1 MESIESFLKNFL
13 VSDHRV
19 AVIKGDWGVGKTHYW
34 NSFYTKHSEGLDFNA
49 YSYVSLF
56 GVNSIGDIKKA
67 LYHCAT
73 PINEKKYKELILSE
87 TDRTMIRY
95 RNGFWG
101 WLKYNSLSKF
111 LIHFGKNDFF
121 GFKTDNLLSS
131 LEYKFVNNY
140 LVCIDDVE
148 RKGNSLEVKE
158 IMGVIDELARRKGCK
173 VVLIL
178 NEDNLHD
185 ETAKKQF
192 LEYREKVI
200 DVEIKY
206 DPTPEKN
213 LRKVF
218 YETDSD
224 FLLLKVLANDLGIK
238 HIRIL
243 NKIKTSLVNLRNEL
257 SLAEDKVR
265 ESFINRLVLFS
276 VVYYSGVPG
285 VDYAL
290 FKESIKNIHVFD
302 HMLDDKKDDS
312 VYSFINSLDVIYERA
327 EIAFD
332 DDIDFYLKNGYLST
346 ESNIRGIIEE
356 KNKQYKEHKAL
367 CDVNNVW
374 DIFSD
379 SFKDNESEF
388 ISKIKCVINDNLS
401 HIPVA
406 HFIGLIDIL
415 NRLKIDC
422 DSYIEAYADA
432 FVSQDDAY
440 TAFRNLY
447 VEIFGNEKL
456 GLLIQ
461 KKLMDKKPEETN
473 LENVL
478 YKIIEGKFNHSD
490 IAYLNSF
497 SEDDYLKWIL
507 SRNQDALDLVRKGLL
522 RFKSM
527 QELTE
532 EQQKI
537 TNKAIGALTKLASR
551 SSLNKLRV
559 SRLLNN

>member
-158 IMGVIDELARRKGCK
+158 IMGVIDELARRKDCK

-238 HIRIL
+238 NIRIL

>member
-1 MESIESFLKNFL
+1 
-13 VSDHRV
+13 
-19 AVIKGDWGVGKTHYW
+19 
-34 NSFYTKHSEGLDFNA
+34 
-49 YSYVSLF
+49 YVSLF

-238 HIRIL
+238 NIRIL

>member
-238 HIRIL
+238 NIRIL

-290 FKESIKNIHVFD
+290 FKESIKNIHVID

-415 NRLKIDC
+415 NRLEIDC

>member
-95 RNGFWG
+95 RNGFLG

-238 HIRIL
+238 NIRIL

-302 HMLDDKKDDS
+302 YMLDDKKDDS
-312 VYSFINSLDVIYERA
+312 VYSFINSLDIIYERA

-367 CDVNNVW
+367 CEVNNVW

-415 NRLKIDC
+415 NRLEIDC

-473 LENVL
+473 LDNVL

>member
-238 HIRIL
+238 NIRIL

-332 DDIDFYLKNGYLST
+332 DDIDFNLKNGYLST

>member
-238 HIRIL
+238 NIRIL

-537 TNKAIGALTKLASR
+537 TNKAIGALTKLASI

>member
-95 RNGFWG
+95 RNGFLG

-238 HIRIL
+238 NIRIL

-302 HMLDDKKDDS
+302 YMLDDKKDDS
-312 VYSFINSLDVIYERA
+312 VYSFINSLDIIYERA

-367 CDVNNVW
+367 CEVNNVW

-415 NRLKIDC
+415 NRLEIDC

>member
-200 DVEIKY
+200 NVEIKY

-238 HIRIL
+238 NIRIL

>member
-67 LYHCAT
+67 LYHCAA

-95 RNGFWG
+95 RNGFLG

-238 HIRIL
+238 NIRIL

-302 HMLDDKKDDS
+302 YMLDDKKDDS
-312 VYSFINSLDVIYERA
+312 VYSFINSLDIIYERA

-367 CDVNNVW
+367 CEVNNVW

-415 NRLKIDC
+415 NRLEIDC

>member
-56 GVNSIGDIKKA
+56 GVNSIGDIKKT

-238 HIRIL
+238 NIRIL

-302 HMLDDKKDDS
+302 YMLDDKKDDS
-312 VYSFINSLDVIYERA
+312 VYSFINSLDIIYERA

-367 CDVNNVW
+367 CEVNNVW

-415 NRLKIDC
+415 NRLEIDC

-447 VEIFGNEKL
+447 VEIFGNETL

>member
-1 MESIESFLKNFL
+1 
-13 VSDHRV
+13 RV

-238 HIRIL
+238 NIRIL

>member
-1 MESIESFLKNFL
+1 MESIESFLNNFL

-95 RNGFWG
+95 RNGFLG

-238 HIRIL
+238 NIRIL

-302 HMLDDKKDDS
+302 YMLDDKKDDS
-312 VYSFINSLDVIYERA
+312 VYSFINSLDIIYERA

-367 CDVNNVW
+367 CEVNNVW

-415 NRLKIDC
+415 NRLEIDC

>member
-238 HIRIL
+238 NIRIL

-447 VEIFGNEKL
+447 VEIFGNETL

-537 TNKAIGALTKLASR
+537 TNKAIGALTKLASI

>member
-34 NSFYTKHSEGLDFNA
+34 NSFYTKHSDGLDFNA

-238 HIRIL
+238 NIRIL

-290 FKESIKNIHVFD
+290 FRESIKNIHVFD
-302 HMLDDKKDDS
+302 YMSDDKKDNS

-356 KNKQYKEHKAL
+356 KNKQYKEHKVL
-367 CDVNNVW
+367 CEVNNVW

-415 NRLKIDC
+415 NGLKVDC

-461 KKLMDKKPEETN
+461 KKLKDKKPEETN

-537 TNKAIGALTKLASR
+537 TNKAIGALTELASR

>member
-95 RNGFWG
+95 RNGFLG

-218 YETDSD
+218 YEIDSD

-238 HIRIL
+238 NIRIL

-302 HMLDDKKDDS
+302 YMLDDKKDDS

-367 CDVNNVW
+367 CEVNNVW

-415 NRLKIDC
+415 NRLEIDC